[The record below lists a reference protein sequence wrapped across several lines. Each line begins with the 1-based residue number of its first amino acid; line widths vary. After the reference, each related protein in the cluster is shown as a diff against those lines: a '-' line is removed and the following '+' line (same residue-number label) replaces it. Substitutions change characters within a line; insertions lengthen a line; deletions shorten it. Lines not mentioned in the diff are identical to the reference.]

1 MDFFL
6 EFSAFD
12 AQCSAGAVEG
22 RNSNHCV
29 GKIFVIANSERFSRF
44 STSWRQLE
52 FRLQS
57 VLTGINSSHGKKSCC
72 R

>member
-1 MDFFL
+1 MDFFP

-52 FRLQS
+52 FRS
-57 VLTGINSSHGKKSCC
+57 
-72 R
+72 